1 MSHNSR
7 ADNAGSMPR
16 ISASGKFN
24 KGGYMPPQPNKT
36 DTSPSLSI
44 PYFKKS
50 RRHMNI
56 LGLSA
61 YHHESA
67 ACLLYN
73 GEIVAAV
80 KEESLASLSIIISC
94 GFEKSRS
101 LV

>member
-1 MSHNSR
+1 
-7 ADNAGSMPR
+7 
-16 ISASGKFN
+16 
-24 KGGYMPPQPNKT
+24 
-36 DTSPSLSI
+36 
-44 PYFKKS
+44 
-50 RRHMNI
+50 MNI

-67 ACLLYN
+67 AGLLFN
-73 GEIVAAV
+73 GEIVAPV